1 MIIKALVKGDTAA
14 VLAWLETFSNGAAC
28 SKAKKNPKSG
38 GKLDAGVDYG
48 KMKVQ
53 RLRAILSVHGIP
65 CKLCAEKSDFV
76 RAIREAI
83 PQATGEVV
91 CKLFPFVI
99 PMRLG
104 I

>member
-1 MIIKALVKGDTAA
+1 MRRSVRKGARSITRWSAA
-14 VLAWLETFSNGAAC
+14 IRAAC

-83 PQATGEVV
+83 AATAGE
-91 CKLFPFVI
+91 L
-99 PMRLG
+99 
-104 I
+104 